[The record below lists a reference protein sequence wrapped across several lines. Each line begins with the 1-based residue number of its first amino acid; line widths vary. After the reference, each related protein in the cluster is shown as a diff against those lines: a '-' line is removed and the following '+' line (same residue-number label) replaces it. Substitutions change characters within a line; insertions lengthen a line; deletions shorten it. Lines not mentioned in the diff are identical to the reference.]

1 MNDVL
6 DVLKNRRSVRAYK
19 DSMPSKDVIEK
30 IMEAGSY
37 APTGRNQQSP
47 VIIAVTDK
55 TERDYLSRLNAAVL
69 GTDNDPF
76 YGAPV
81 VLVVLADRKCPTF
94 IYDGSLVMGNLMNA
108 AFSLGIG
115 SCWVHRA
122 KEVFN
127 SEEGKKLLKNGDS
140 QMIMK
145 V

>member
-55 TERDYLSRLNAAVL
+55 TERDYLSRLNAAVS

-127 SEEGKKLLKNGDS
+127 SEEGKNC
-140 QMIMK
+140 
-145 V
+145 